1 MSTSNSIAA
10 RDHELNQMILKG
22 DILGAFEAFYAED
35 VEMSENAQPPCRGK
49 AANRVREQAF
59 VDSVGEVHAIQ
70 LLGSA
75 VGDGVSFSEWMMDI
89 TYKGG
94 ARAQSHQAA
103 VRRWKDGKVAS
114 ERFYYNKH

>member
-10 RDHELNQMILKG
+10 LDHELNQMILKG
-22 DILGAFEAFYAED
+22 DLLGAFEKFYTED
-35 VEMSENAQPPCRGK
+35 VEMRENAEPPCKGK
-49 AANRVREQAF
+49 AANRAREQGF
-59 VDSVGEVHAIQ
+59 VDSVAEVHAIQ
-70 LLGSA
+70 LLGCA

-94 ARAQSHQAA
+94 ARAQSHQAT
-103 VRRWKDGKVAS
+103 VRRWKGGQVVS

>member
-10 RDHELNQMILKG
+10 LDHELNQMILKG
-22 DILGAFEAFYAED
+22 DILGAFEKFYAEN
-35 VEMSENAQPPCRGK
+35 VEMRENAEPPCKGK
-49 AANRVREQAF
+49 KANRAREQAF
-59 VDSVGEVHAIQ
+59 VDSVAEVHAIQ
-70 LLGSA
+70 LLGCA

-94 ARAQSHQAA
+94 TRAQSHQAT
-103 VRRWKDGKVAS
+103 VRRWKGGQVVS